1 MSFALARPPEFGGKL
16 QTDQYYAQTNQI
28 ISTLRSKATIRTI
41 CAHMNALNILTPSG
55 LTWNRVRLTNYL
67 ASSAYAANAQSLS
80 E

>member
-28 ISTLRSKATIRTI
+28 ISTLRGKATIRTI
-41 CAHMNALNILTPSG
+41 CDHMNACGIKTPTG

-67 ASSAYAANAQSLS
+67 QSTAYAVAA